1 MTITA
6 APVELLPPAALLIGD
21 RHIEDTSGGVHEHVY
36 PATGK
41 RTASVPLAGAA
52 EVGTAVGVARAAL
65 ADWRA
70 MPADARRRVLLRFA
84 ASIREHGDRL
94 SRLTTLDNGTPS
106 FIAQFMPDTAA
117 DLFEYNA
124 GWVDKVGGEVV
135 PTWPMPALDYT
146 LEEPYGVVAVIIP
159 WNGPVNAIGM
169 TCAPAL
175 AAGNCVI
182 VKPPELAPWSA
193 LRLGEIA
200 LEAGLPPG
208 VFNVVPGGPEGGEAL
223 VRHRG
228 VDKVHFTGSG
238 ATARRILT
246 AAQDSLKPVGLEL
259 GGKSANLIFAD
270 ADLPA
275 AVGQAIGAVV
285 NLAGQGCINGTR
297 VLVEAPVYDQVVEMA
312 GQYLAAVT
320 VGDPFAAETLMGP
333 VINRPAADRI
343 MATIGRAQND
353 GARLVIGGTRLGGD
367 LSDGFFIAP
376 TVFADVDN
384 ASDLAQQEIFGPVL
398 AMQRFET
405 EDEALRLA
413 DATDYGLAG
422 YIWTRDLQRTHRVA
436 GAMTAGNIWV
446 NGFMGIPAGAPFG
459 GTKQSGHGRLG
470 GRAGLREFSRPKN
483 VWIAL

>member
-1 MTITA
+1 
-6 APVELLPPAALLIGD
+6 
-21 RHIEDTSGGVHEHVY
+21 
-36 PATGK
+36 
-41 RTASVPLAGAA
+41 
-52 EVGTAVGVARAAL
+52 
-65 ADWRA
+65 
-70 MPADARRRVLLRFA
+70 LRFA
-84 ASIREHGDRL
+84 ALIREQADEL
-94 SRLTTLDNGTPS
+94 SRLTTLDNGTPR
-106 FIAQFMPDTAA
+106 FVAQYMPDTAA

-124 GWVDKVGGEVV
+124 GWVDKVGGEVI
-135 PTWPMPALDYT
+135 PTWPAPALDYT

-208 VFNVVPGGPEGGEAL
+208 VFNVVPGGPEGGQAL

-228 VDKVHFTGSG
+228 VDKVHFTGS
-238 ATARRILT
+238 ASTARKILS

-297 VLVEAPVYDQVVEMA
+297 VLVETAIYDEVVELVK
-312 GQYLAAVT
+312 QYLGQVT
-320 VGDPFAAETLMGP
+320 VGDPASAQTLMGP
-333 VINRPAADRI
+333 VIDERAADRI
-343 MATIGRAQND
+343 VATIRRAQDD
-353 GARLVIGGTRLGGD
+353 GARLVIGGDRLGGE
-367 LSDGFFIAP
+367 LADGYFIAP

-384 ASDLAQQEIFGPVL
+384 SSDLAQREIFGPVL
-398 AMQRFET
+398 AVQRFDT
-405 EDEALRLA
+405 EAEALQIA
-413 DATDYGLAG
+413 DATEYGLAG
-422 YIWTRDLQRTHRVA
+422 YLWTRDLQRAHRVA
-436 GAMTAGNIWV
+436 ANMTAGNIWV
-446 NGFMGIPAGAPFG
+446 NGFFGIPAGAPFG

-470 GRAGLREFSRPKN
+470 GRDGIREFSRPKN